1 MPFGGDQPR
10 VGRIEFADFAM
21 QPNPGHRSDFQTA
34 KFPPR
39 DDAKG
44 EPVEPT
50 NHDLAVLTA
59 SFELLLELRKR
70 LSHLSWFMRC
80 LCEKSNWV
88 EKVRGFGRLFKQ
100 AAGRSSLLVDAAAR
114 CSRCWFHGKEA
125 ARVAFCTPP
134 APDAETSTD
143 ISMTHSLEELRRPPG
158 APNRG
163 PGSR

>member
-59 SFELLLELRKR
+59 SLNCCWNCGER

-80 LCEKSNWV
+80 LCEK
-88 EKVRGFGRLFKQ
+88 
-100 AAGRSSLLVDAAAR
+100 
-114 CSRCWFHGKEA
+114 
-125 ARVAFCTPP
+125 
-134 APDAETSTD
+134 
-143 ISMTHSLEELRRPPG
+143 IELG
-158 APNRG
+158 
-163 PGSR
+163 